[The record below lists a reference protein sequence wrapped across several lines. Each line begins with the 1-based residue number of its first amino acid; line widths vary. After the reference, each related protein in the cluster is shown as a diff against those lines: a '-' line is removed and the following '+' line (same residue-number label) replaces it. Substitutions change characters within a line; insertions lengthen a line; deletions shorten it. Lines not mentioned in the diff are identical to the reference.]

1 MHRPGIN
8 WESFSGQGLVHSLNS
23 CELKYEC
30 WVNLPLLPSAMYHCC
45 HQQLQSQVADH
56 LSCFCSWLSCSLKV
70 ERSLLDTYFFKPSER
85 DESLKNGEET
95 LSLRQP
101 TMEPSLLLHWCCKG
115 LLAVAIPSPTLST
128 KEGCDG
134 INFVSCCGSRDIL
147 GGRLS
152 IIINFQ
158 SKLSNT
164 RDIFI
169 KIPCAPLANSTEV
182 S

>member
-1 MHRPGIN
+1 
-8 WESFSGQGLVHSLNS
+8 
-23 CELKYEC
+23 
-30 WVNLPLLPSAMYHCC
+30 
-45 HQQLQSQVADH
+45 
-56 LSCFCSWLSCSLKV
+56 
-70 ERSLLDTYFFKPSER
+70 
-85 DESLKNGEET
+85 
-95 LSLRQP
+95 
-101 TMEPSLLLHWCCKG
+101 MEPSLLLHWCCKG

-134 INFVSCCGSRDIL
+134 INFVSCCGSSDIL

-169 KIPCAPLANSTEV
+169 TIPCAPKNTFGQLDRGFLNFCNRRLDDGLHKYPVFEFGAIFDDMSEAHCSPYIST
-182 S
+182 SGIKGIRK